1 MDLELGISTL
11 DSASPACKVWV
22 PGESRDLRLG
32 YVTATGDNNNYLL
45 TVFVVCVVLGAAS
58 VPWSMEGSRAGVLAP
73 PVWPSGIRVCSLLL
87 LQFRSIGGE
96 GLVTWRPGPLG
107 WPSIP
112 AALILTVACSCS
124 PVALL
129 ADPGGPGE
137 NCPANSVT
145 QDTAHPPLSQ
155 APPGLW
161 KSLPRICYDCTG
173 LGLRSVSSKWVCQDP
188 NSQYPSMRL
197 LLKIGSV
204 QRRLR

>member
-1 MDLELGISTL
+1 MCPGPWKGLGQESWPHPCGPREFGSVLCSCSNQEHWWQRTSDLEAWST
-11 DSASPACKVWV
+11 
-22 PGESRDLRLG
+22 RL
-32 YVTATGDNNNYLL
+32 A
-45 TVFVVCVVLGAAS
+45 
-58 VPWSMEGSRAGVLAP
+58 
-73 PVWPSGIRVCSLLL
+73 
-87 LQFRSIGGE
+87 
-96 GLVTWRPGPLG
+96 
-107 WPSIP
+107 SIP